1 MAPVTQIAS
10 LMPGE
15 TPLKRL
21 VEIVNDC
28 QVESL
33 EILCHFPR
41 RRYEKKVTPRGVFTL
56 KVGCKRRSIVYA
68 KDFREEESRDRP
80 ATNGQITVSTQGH
93 S

>member
-56 KVGCKRRSIVYA
+56 K
-68 KDFREEESRDRP
+68 
-80 ATNGQITVSTQGH
+80 
-93 S
+93 